1 MKLGKMVGI
10 LSLLSVVLI
19 GFVIIMMY
27 FNYTNQDASL
37 RNLIAAKQKSNE
49 NHYDAMWK
57 IISQMA
63 QVKDEYKADFK
74 DVYGAIMDG
83 RYQGEKGTLML
94 WIKEHNP
101 EFDSKIYMKLMTAI
115 EANRKE
121 FMYNQDE
128 ILNMKKEHD
137 NLRKLAPS
145 RWFVANNEIHVKT
158 VTSTKTM
165 EVFSSEKDDDVQLF
179 KRPAK

>member
-1 MKLGKMVGI
+1 MVGI
-10 LSLLSVVLI
+10 LTGGVVVL
-19 GFVIIMMY
+19 FALVVVMMY
-27 FNYTNQDASL
+27 FNYTNQDADL

-57 IISQMA
+57 IISQLA
-63 QVKDEYKADFK
+63 QVKDEYKGDFK

-128 ILNMKKEHD
+128 ILNMKKAHD
-137 NLRKLAPS
+137 NLRTLAPS
-145 RWFVANNEIHVKT
+145 RWFVVNNEIKVQV
-158 VTSTKTM
+158 VTSTKAM
-165 EVFSSEKDDDVQLF
+165 EVFQSGKDDDVQLF
-179 KRPAK
+179 KRPATK